1 MIESIPL
8 PATDD
13 PTDAPFWQAALRGE
27 LVIQRCDDCG
37 ELRFPPRPMCP
48 HCRSLRAQWQP
59 VSGRGTVWS
68 FAAPQPPLLPAFEAL
83 LPYVTAVVELAE
95 HPQLRMTGA
104 LLATGSA
111 TPQGVSADRV
121 RIGAPVSIAFWRCAD
136 DVALPCWRL
145 VDSGVTHA
153 PNSDFRAGAA

>member
-8 PATDD
+8 PVTDD
-13 PTDAPFWQAALRGE
+13 PTDAPFWQAALRAE
-27 LVIQRCDDCG
+27 LVVQQCDGCG
-37 ELRFPPRPMCP
+37 HYRFPPRPMCP
-48 HCRSLRAQWQP
+48 HCRSMQVHWQP

-68 FAAPQPPLLPAFEAL
+68 FAVPQPPLLPAFQAL

-104 LLATGSA
+104 LLDPRSG
-111 TPQGVSADRV
+111 TPQGMTPDHVYV
-121 RIGAPVSIAFWRCAD
+121 GAPVSVAFWRCAD

-145 VDSGVTHA
+145 TGLNDS
-153 PNSDFRAGAA
+153 PNSIG